1 MKTVPPAIE
10 PTEIG
15 TPLETKL
22 FRTRKV
28 DYTRQSARDKRI
40 GRAGELL
47 VLDYERQALVNAGLP
62 ELAEKVRHVAEVEG
76 DGAGYDIESYESD
89 SCTRSLQK
97 VCTKLT
103 VHPSFAPSLGG
114 SSLCISIRTLRLR
127 PTSLGYFSA
136 TAYSF
141 VVAGK

>member
-1 MKTVPPAIE
+1 LLVKTVPPAIE
-10 PTEIG
+10 QTEIG

-89 SCTRSLQK
+89 SCTRGTQK
-97 VCTKLT
+97 VCTKL
-103 VHPSFAPSLGG
+103 
-114 SSLCISIRTLRLR
+114 SIIHLLLLDTEH
-127 PTSLGYFSA
+127 
-136 TAYSF
+136 
-141 VVAGK
+141 